1 MKRLLNRINKWLLMT
16 CFKNNFFEKRI
27 RWQLHSLINYILYP
41 EFRKSWSLRKVIY
54 SNRFSIISVKI
65 LVICL
70 ISSFFIGKAVSR
82 YKIREL
88 GVNIT
93 TKDSVI
99 NGLLYNSI
107 EKSNKIVSLSTELR
121 SRTYL
126 EFKIIK
132 ESKIEHIDNFRTVP
146 DSIFFLMLDEADKY
160 KIPHVIFFRVMERE
174 SKFQF
179 IKNNEGSSAFGY
191 MQVVNS
197 TFSKYYDKLN
207 LKNGHTQGN
216 NIRVAANLI
225 SSIHSFWV
233 GKFKSEKTVWEYTL
247 AEYGCGRAPMIKSDG
262 GYFIPESVKPGINY
276 VMKHYGK

>member
-1 MKRLLNRINKWLLMT
+1 MT
-16 CFKNNFFEKRI
+16 CFKNKFFEKRI

-41 EFRKSWSLRKVIY
+41 EFRGSWNLRKVIY
-54 SNRFSIISVKI
+54 SNRFSIISVKL

-70 ISSFFIGKAVSR
+70 ISSFFIGKAVSSFR
-82 YKIREL
+82 IKKL
-88 GVNIT
+88 SDNIN

-99 NGLLYNSI
+99 NGLISNSI
-107 EKSNKIVSLSTELR
+107 EKNTKIASLSIELR
-121 SRTYL
+121 SRSYL

-132 ESKIEHIDNFRTVP
+132 ESKIEHIANFRTVP
-146 DSIFFLMLDEADKY
+146 DSIFFLMIDEADKY

-233 GKFKSEKTVWEYTL
+233 GKFKNERTVWEYTL
-247 AEYGCGRAPMIKSDG
+247 AEYGCGRAPMINGDG
-262 GYFIPESVKPGINY
+262 YIIPESVKPGINY

>member
-1 MKRLLNRINKWLLMT
+1 MT
-16 CFKNNFFEKRI
+16 CFKNKFFEKRV
-27 RWQLHSLINYILYP
+27 RWQLHSIINYILYP
-41 EFRKSWSLRKVIY
+41 EFRGSWSLRKIIY
-54 SNRFSIISVKI
+54 SNRFSIITVKLLI
-65 LVICL
+65 ICL
-70 ISSFFIGKAVSR
+70 ISSFFVGKAVSR
-82 YKIREL
+82 YKIRQL
-88 GVNIT
+88 SDNIN

-99 NGLLYNSI
+99 SDLLSGSI
-107 EKSNKIVSLSTELR
+107 KKSSKIVSLSTELR

-146 DSIFFLMLDEADKY
+146 DSIFFLMIDEADKY
-160 KIPHVIFFRVMERE
+160 NIPYVIFFRVMEKE

-179 IKNNEGSSAFGY
+179 VKNTEGSTAFGY

-197 TFSKYYDKLN
+197 TFSKYYQKLK

-233 GKFKSEKTVWEYTL
+233 GKFKNERTVWEYTL
-247 AEYGCGRAPMIKSDG
+247 AEYGCGRQPMISGDG
-262 GYFIPESVKPGINY
+262 YIIPESVKPGINY
-276 VMKHYGK
+276 VMKYYGK